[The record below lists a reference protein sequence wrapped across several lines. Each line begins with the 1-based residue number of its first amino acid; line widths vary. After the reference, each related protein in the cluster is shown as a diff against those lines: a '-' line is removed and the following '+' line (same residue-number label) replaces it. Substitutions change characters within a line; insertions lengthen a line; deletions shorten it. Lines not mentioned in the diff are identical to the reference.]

1 MKRLSA
7 ARPGIPY
14 CYILQCADGSFYTGW
29 TNDLARRFRQHQT
42 GNGGRYTRAHCPV
55 KLAYFEQQ
63 ADASA
68 ARRREAEIKK
78 LMRTKK
84 AELIAGKLAKK
95 TVRKKTIA
103 PQSPPSAERA
113 GGRKAR

>member
-29 TNDLARRFRQHQT
+29 TNDLARRFRQHRT

-55 KLAYFEQQ
+55 RLAYFERQ

-68 ARRREAEIKK
+68 ARRREAAIKQ
-78 LMRTKK
+78 LPRAKK
-84 AELIAGKLAKK
+84 ADLIAGKNAI
-95 TVRKKTIA
+95 TVIRGKTIS
-103 PQSPPSAERA
+103 PQRRKER
-113 GGRKAR
+113 RENKKLKS